1 MTRAEPE
8 RAARLLGR
16 LRAEA
21 DRRRSELASSGFAD
35 VAEQRAGSPA
45 RSRFPHLLLL
55 VDRWEGFTETLGQ
68 VDGGALTH
76 LVLGLLREGASVGVH
91 VVLTGDRSLAA
102 ARLSSLTDSKVVL
115 RMADRADVSLLG
127 LHPRQLP
134 GEQPP
139 GRAVAVDSGREV
151 QTALLVADPS
161 GQAQAATLGEL
172 GRLAGERFPDVP
184 AHQRPFRVDG
194 LPASVG
200 LDAAL
205 ARVLA
210 AAGGSGLFLPFGLGG
225 DELDL
230 VRVDLDRTPAAVV
243 AGPARSGRSTLLCLQ
258 ARALAQGTQVVLAAP
273 HPSPLRELAGLPG
286 VRAVLTGAD
295 ASLEQWQAALA
306 GDGRVV
312 VLVDDGEALVD
323 SPAGPLLA
331 ALARGQSGRGLVL
344 AGHPDRLGT
353 GFTGWQ
359 VEVKRARQ
367 GALLLPQDPLS
378 GDLVGLRLPRSA
390 VGGPVTPGRA
400 LVNTGLGSPVRVVVP
415 R

>member
-1 MTRAEPE
+1 M
-8 RAARLLGR
+8 
-16 LRAEA
+16 
-21 DRRRSELASSGFAD
+21 
-35 VAEQRAGSPA
+35 
-45 RSRFPHLLLL
+45 
-55 VDRWEGFTETLGQ
+55 
-68 VDGGALTH
+68 
-76 LVLGLLREGASVGVH
+76 
-91 VVLTGDRSLAA
+91 
-102 ARLSSLTDSKVVL
+102 
-115 RMADRADVSLLG
+115 
-127 LHPRQLP
+127 
-134 GEQPP
+134 
-139 GRAVAVDSGREV
+139 DSGREV

-258 ARALAQGTQVVLAAP
+258 ARALLAQGTQVVLAAP

-323 SPAGPLLA
+323 SPAGPPLA

>member
-1 MTRAEPE
+1 M
-8 RAARLLGR
+8 
-16 LRAEA
+16 
-21 DRRRSELASSGFAD
+21 
-35 VAEQRAGSPA
+35 
-45 RSRFPHLLLL
+45 
-55 VDRWEGFTETLGQ
+55 
-68 VDGGALTH
+68 
-76 LVLGLLREGASVGVH
+76 
-91 VVLTGDRSLAA
+91 
-102 ARLSSLTDSKVVL
+102 
-115 RMADRADVSLLG
+115 
-127 LHPRQLP
+127 
-134 GEQPP
+134 
-139 GRAVAVDSGREV
+139 DSGREV

-210 AAGGSGLFLPFGLGG
+210 AAGDSGLFLPFGLGG

-312 VLVDDGEALVD
+312 VLVVDGEALVD